1 MENLTSHNFEKS
13 RSQDESSK
21 INQKAS
27 FFVSCWDFLIHC
39 VRLCLR
45 PRFEALCVSPLVT
58 RFFLTQICFYYSI
71 LLLAQTACMWL
82 TILQLNC
89 QSPVSC
95 HEQQKFEAVLA
106 SEAKSKEGNEIQH
119 SGLFNVARG
128 SIVQRLWV
136 WSEKNCNVNVK
147 QHCAFLRSPG
157 MRRTNRVASF
167 SDFRKDCDTS
177 TNYYR
182 PEAYPV

>member
-1 MENLTSHNFEKS
+1 MSLFCLLLRFSNPLCPSLLA
-13 RSQDESSK
+13 
-21 INQKAS
+21 AS
-27 FFVSCWDFLIHC
+27 LRGS
-39 VRLCLR
+39 LCI
-45 PRFEALCVSPLVT
+45 AACVT

-95 HEQQKFEAVLA
+95 HERQKFEAVLA

-128 SIVQRLWV
+128 SIVQRL
-136 WSEKNCNVNVK
+136 
-147 QHCAFLRSPG
+147 
-157 MRRTNRVASF
+157 
-167 SDFRKDCDTS
+167 
-177 TNYYR
+177 
-182 PEAYPV
+182 

>member
-1 MENLTSHNFEKS
+1 MSVLACGLAS
-13 RSQDESSK
+13 RL
-21 INQKAS
+21 
-27 FFVSCWDFLIHC
+27 FVYR
-39 VRLCLR
+39 RLLPDSPW
-45 PRFEALCVSPLVT
+45 PRFASTTIVL
-58 RFFLTQICFYYSI
+58 

-136 WSEKNCNVNVK
+136 WSERNAMSILNNIVPFWGLRACRR
-147 QHCAFLRSPG
+147 QTGWHLFLILKK
-157 MRRTNRVASF
+157 TVIVLA
-167 SDFRKDCDTS
+167 
-177 TNYYR
+177 NYYR
-182 PEAYPV
+182 PEAYPVLSYFFFRSS